1 MPTIYNHIMKTQKP
15 VHVAIVRKVLPGK
28 EEAFKAALRNFLG
41 ESFIQGGVQ
50 GAGMITALPGGE
62 PNEIGILRTFAN
74 EAERD
79 AFYNS
84 QLFKE
89 WEAYANTVTEPPVYR
104 NLTGLEAWFRSPM
117 QPPRYKMALATLC
130 GVFPT
135 ALFLS
140 YTIAPLIA
148 DWHMLIKQL
157 IFAVCMVSL
166 LTWVVMPVVTKLFK
180 GWLNK

>member
-1 MPTIYNHIMKTQKP
+1 MKTQKP

-28 EEAFKAALRNFLG
+28 EEEFKVALRQFLG

-50 GAGMITALPGGE
+50 GAGMITALPGGGN
-62 PNEIGILRTFAN
+62 NEIGILRTFAN
-74 EAERD
+74 DAERD

-84 QLFKE
+84 QLFKD
-89 WEAYANTVTEPPVYR
+89 WDAYANTVTEPGIYR
-104 NLTGLEAWFRSPM
+104 NLTGLEAWFRSPG

-135 ALFLS
+135 ALLLS
-140 YTIAPLIA
+140 YTVAPLIA
-148 DWHMLIKQL
+148 NWHVLLQQL
-157 IFAVCMVSL
+157 TFAVCMVSL
-166 LTWVVMPVVTKLFK
+166 LTWVVMPFVTKVLK